1 MTAPEFSRVIDLRQ
15 IGNKPVHL
23 VADETERRRL
33 AGRFS
38 LSAIDSLEADIELVP
53 EGPVVTATGR
63 LRAAVVQACAV
74 SGEDFPVTLDEP
86 LFVRFVPAVRR
97 DVPDEEIELDADD
110 LDEVEYQGTAF
121 DVGEAVAQSLALAI
135 DPFAEGPNAEAARKA
150 AGLSDPSASGPFA
163 ALSALRRDD

>member
-15 IGNKPVHL
+15 IGNKPLHL

-38 LSAIDSLEADIELVP
+38 LSAIDSLEADVELVP

-63 LRAAVVQACAV
+63 LRAAVIQACAV
-74 SGEDFPVTLDEP
+74 SGEDFPVSIDEP

-97 DVPDEEIELDADD
+97 VVPDEEIELDADE
-110 LDEVEYQGTAF
+110 LDEVEYEGTAF
-121 DVGEAVAQSLALAI
+121 DLGEAVAQSLALAI
-135 DPFAEGPNAEAARKA
+135 DPFAEGPNADAARKA
-150 AGLSDPSASGPFA
+150 AGLGNPETSGAFA
-163 ALSALRRDD
+163 ALAALRRDD